1 MSGKQIAIGL
11 DLGTGG
17 ARAVAFDLSGELVGE
32 SQSPFP
38 RGATHVD
45 GPRVE
50 QSPDCWTIAA
60 QTALKQLTSSLPQP
74 AEIVGISV
82 DATSGTFL
90 LVDGNASPLTSGL
103 MYNDLRAA
111 ELADEVAEAMSTPL
125 ERYGIQIASS
135 FALPKLV
142 HIARSDPALFS
153 RARRIVHQTDWI
165 VAMLCGRFD
174 VTDVSTALKTGVDPG
189 TMTWPSQIKE
199 LGIPFQLLPRVVSP
213 GTQVGEVIPSAAE
226 ATGLPAGVPVV
237 AGCTDGTAG
246 CLASGARAPGD
257 LNVTLGTTLVFK
269 AISNSPII
277 DPQGAVYNH
286 RHPCGGYLPGAAS
299 STGGDWVEQFFAGED
314 LAALNRAAETHLP
327 TNHVVYPLVKQG
339 ERFPFACARAQGF
352 GFEPNEHRA
361 SAFASGME
369 GVAFLERLAI
379 ERLEKMGLPIGS
391 TIYATGGGSSSDVWM
406 RIRAAVNERSY
417 SVPRHAQCAVG
428 AAVLAAMPCLGSCS
442 AAIAR
447 LVRAGKTYE
456 PHPEWVRAYRDRYPR
471 FVAAL
476 NERGYL

>member
-17 ARAVAFDLSGELVGE
+17 ARAVAFSLSGELVGE

-50 QSPDCWTIAA
+50 QSPECWTVAA
-60 QTALKQLTSSLPQP
+60 QAALKQLTSLLPRP
-74 AEIVGISV
+74 AEIVGVSV

-90 LVDGNASPLTSGL
+90 LADGDSRPLTSGL

-111 ELADEVAEAMSTPL
+111 ELADEVAEAMSSTL

-142 HIARSDPALFS
+142 HIARSDPSLFA
-153 RARRIVHQTDWI
+153 RARRVVHQTDWI
-165 VAMLCGRFD
+165 VGMLCGRFD

-189 TMTWPSQIKE
+189 TMTWPSPIRQ
-199 LGIPFQLLPRVVSP
+199 LGVPLQMLPRVVSP
-213 GTQVGEVIPSAAE
+213 GTPIGEVTPSAAE
-226 ATGLPAGVPVV
+226 ATGLPPGAPVV

-246 CLASGARAPGD
+246 CLASGARDPGD

-299 STGGDWVEQFFAGED
+299 STGGDWVEQYFPGAD
-314 LAALNRAAETHLP
+314 LAELNRAALDHLP
-327 TNHVVYPLVKQG
+327 TSHIVYPLVKQG
-339 ERFPFACARAQGF
+339 ERFPFSCARAQGF
-352 GFEPNEHRA
+352 GLERIGSSA

-369 GVAFLERLAI
+369 GVAFLERLAV
-379 ERLEKMGLPIGS
+379 ERLESMGLPIGP
-391 TIYATGGGSSSDVWM
+391 TVYATGGGSASDVWM
-406 RIRAAVNERSY
+406 RIRASVNERSY
-417 SVPRHAQCAVG
+417 SVPQNAQCAVG

-456 PHPEWVRAYRDRYPR
+456 PQTEWVRAYRDRYPR